1 MQSCCGVRPI
11 NFEDTSGFI
20 GYAEM
25 EVAVYECDR
34 VAIGTFIER
43 PNGFNAMVEINGIIT
58 KCYVKNIRRCKELLV
73 T

>member
-11 NFEDTSGFI
+11 NFEDTSGLI
-20 GYAEM
+20 GYAEA
-25 EVAVYECDR
+25 EVAVYECDG
-34 VAIGTFIER
+34 VAIETFIER

-58 KCYVKNIRRCKELLV
+58 KCYVKNVRRCKELLV